1 MNTYALSNCLARSPE
16 PFVSYKRARIER
28 SPPTS
33 HFSGGKYLYKKIDFA
48 RLISKRQNFHEL
60 CIFFC
65 KHSLS
70 LWLNEFCWNLQY
82 VSTGHSY

>member
-48 RLISKRQNFHEL
+48 RLISKKTKL
-60 CIFFC
+60 SCTVYFF
-65 KHSLS
+65 LQTQP
-70 LWLNEFCWNLQY
+70 EF
-82 VSTGHSY
+82 VA